1 LLFYCFRY
9 VEKFED
15 TKGVIRSRKSID
27 TQYNSRHKNK
37 DKTMTYKALQTKLKI
52 QQHEP
57 HLQQGVKSCLPEGIK
72 VPAALAYMNFVFYE
86 CSIAF
91 IITPGN

>member
-37 DKTMTYKALQTKLKI
+37 DKTMTYKALQTKLMI
-52 QQHEP
+52 QK
-57 HLQQGVKSCLPEGIK
+57 QQQQNKQPNTHTLVYGLTLVINISLSDDVRI
-72 VPAALAYMNFVFYE
+72 V
-86 CSIAF
+86 
-91 IITPGN
+91 